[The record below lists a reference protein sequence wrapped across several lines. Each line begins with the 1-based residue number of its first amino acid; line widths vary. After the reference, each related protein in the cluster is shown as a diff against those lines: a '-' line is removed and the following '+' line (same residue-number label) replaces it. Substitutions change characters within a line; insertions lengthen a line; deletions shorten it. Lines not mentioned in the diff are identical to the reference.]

1 MKSVAIIGAGAAGLC
16 CARHFGGNPAQ
27 FKVQVFEKGSE
38 VGGTWIYESSSSQG
52 LKDVREKRSNA
63 AGDVPV
69 ADVHSSM
76 YKNLR
81 YISESILLC
90 MVLLILTFFHHGT
103 SKIIQLTI
111 SPTITKLT
119 NFPNIQ

>member
-16 CARHFGGNPAQ
+16 CARHFGGNPEH

-38 VGGTWIYESSSSQG
+38 VGGTWIFESSSSQG

-63 AGDVPV
+63 AGDV
-69 ADVHSSM
+69 ADVHSSV

-81 YISESILLC
+81 YC
-90 MVLLILTFFHHGT
+90 QYVL
-103 SKIIQLTI
+103 
-111 SPTITKLT
+111 
-119 NFPNIQ
+119 